1 MCLQTEALAL
11 DRINFRNP
19 KPNIGFQFNEIA
31 SGLPK
36 PQNGTKIG
44 SMHQKLTPEKK
55 NQHTNGNTEPDW
67 ALKNVKTALIPLN
80 FKK

>member
-55 NQHTNGNTEPDW
+55 INTQMGTQNQIGP
-67 ALKNVKTALIPLN
+67 LKTLKRP
-80 FKK
+80 